1 MWHRR
6 KTSILRPGVQR
17 YCRRPRSS
25 PLPAPEPAEEVAV
38 WPLYWTKVIMAA
50 RKGLK
55 VEPRS
60 DQWTLAQSVSKK

>member
-6 KTSILRPGVQR
+6 KTSILRPGAQR

-38 WPLYWTKVIMAA
+38 FDHPVVDIALGLFWLYLVLIA
-50 RKGLK
+50 
-55 VEPRS
+55 
-60 DQWTLAQSVSKK
+60 